1 MRRTTVKFLVFIGT
15 LFFVLGVVSF
25 VMGPFRGP
33 WSSTYNSTWAA
44 VSFLLLIVGGL
55 CSVIALREFMKKGFD
70 FYSFAEEVHVD
81 EERLKQRYKI
91 ESLYRQ
97 VGHTE
102 EWLQGFSEAFDFF
115 ASNYLT
121 EENVGVT
128 ELEWWKMTLESG
140 EEPGDNLEAAYRAY
154 MVISL
159 MQEKGILD
167 DEFIKIGYMVRNDS
181 VKELLGGIPYINY
194 MIENMK
200 KDCAQSFSE
209 FKKEDGDGEE

>member
-1 MRRTTVKFLVFIGT
+1 
-15 LFFVLGVVSF
+15 
-25 VMGPFRGP
+25 
-33 WSSTYNSTWAA
+33 
-44 VSFLLLIVGGL
+44 
-55 CSVIALREFMKKGFD
+55 MKKGFD